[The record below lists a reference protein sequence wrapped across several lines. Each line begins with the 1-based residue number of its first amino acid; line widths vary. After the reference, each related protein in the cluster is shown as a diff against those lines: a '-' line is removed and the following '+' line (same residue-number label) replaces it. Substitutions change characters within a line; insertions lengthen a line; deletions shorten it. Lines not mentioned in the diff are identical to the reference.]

1 MLTLVAAPVPELEIS
16 PAVAIGVSLAF
27 GLITVMLVRLAFKAR
42 RMKARIG
49 ADALVGARAT
59 AMEEMTPEGHVLVEG
74 EIWRATAAERVEKGA
89 PLRVTSHEAYM
100 LRVERV

>member
-1 MLTLVAAPVPELEIS
+1 
-16 PAVAIGVSLAF
+16 VSLAF

-100 LRVERV
+100 LRVERA